1 MKHQISIGLV
11 YAVLSLSSLSKNW
24 PMQKNTKIFFKLKR
38 QLKKK
43 IKNIP
48 ANLERG
54 ERHAVGQHLCDGIKY
69 TVFI

>member
-1 MKHQISIGLV
+1 
-11 YAVLSLSSLSKNW
+11 
-24 PMQKNTKIFFKLKR
+24 MQKNTKIFFKLKR

-43 IKNIP
+43 NLKYSAS

-54 ERHAVGQHLCDGIKY
+54 ERHAVGQYLCDGIKY